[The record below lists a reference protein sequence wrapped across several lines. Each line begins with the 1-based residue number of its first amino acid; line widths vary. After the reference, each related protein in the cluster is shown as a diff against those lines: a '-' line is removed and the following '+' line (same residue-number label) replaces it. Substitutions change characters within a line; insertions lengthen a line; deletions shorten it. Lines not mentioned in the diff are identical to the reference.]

1 MEVSLNH
8 PYRVGAFILSGFILM
23 IWIIFA
29 ISGESSFFI
38 KYKTYQIKFQQ
49 VQGLNQGSI
58 VSVNGIKVGNVKSID
73 LDNNNDVIVTVNVQN
88 EFSNKIT
95 QGSLAEI
102 RTQGALGDKFVFIM
116 PGPLQ
121 NPALPE
127 NSMIETKLSPDFIN
141 ILSEKGG
148 EAGKIF
154 DIISDVHKII
164 RSFSQDQR
172 TDKILNNLTSATG
185 NLNENMIEMKKLLVQ
200 IKGENPNNNNVQT
213 AIVKMNSILEKID
226 KGEGTLGALI
236 NDPALHEQL
245 KALLGANQRNQNLKS
260 LIRSSIK

>member
-164 RSFSQDQR
+164 RSFNQDQR